1 MVGVSSAVNTDNF
14 TAPTA
19 AFSSDTDTVV
29 LYHLDNALTDSSS
42 NAYTL
47 NTSGGYS
54 SSVVKFGTYSGNLSD
69 STSDYF
75 AHTTD
80 RYFAPYNG
88 TIRTNLTW
96 ECWAYYTSWSGAS
109 FNHASQNNP
118 HPTLMCAGDQAGNR
132 QSLKFGFSGS
142 EGPYAEGL
150 LCATAGDNTNGNI
163 DTFTIKGTTS
173 FSLNTWYHVALTF
186 NASTGAVKGYVDGVL
201 QFSGTKT
208 DLGYTLGTHLTLGA
222 MQSNNSACYVDEVR
236 ISRKLRYGTG
246 AVFTVPTAE
255 FTSDANTKL
264 LLHFNGTNGATTT
277 TDDNIDRTAKTVTAV
292 GNAQV
297 DTAQS
302 KFGGASALFDGT
314 GDGLTVSAGGFNVGA
329 GDITIEFWVRHAAIN
344 DQQVY
349 CDFRTSSNN
358 HFIFYMKSDNKLE
371 LYDGGSTY
379 TSVVTMAANTWYHLA
394 ISRSGSSLK
403 VYRDGTEV
411 MSATNSRNLSDNS
424 TIVVGSSIDPTVNTT
439 NSMNGHMDEIRI
451 SNTARYTTGFTPSA
465 SAFTNDADTLLLLH
479 CNGTDASTT
488 FTDDNTTRTAKAV
501 TLTTSSLNTTTKKFG
516 TASLSVDGTGG
527 DRATIPDTGDVDLQ
541 AAPRTFECW
550 VYINSFTNASRNSP
564 DHLPKLMGHMDQGG
578 NIYWTFGP
586 NTEQGISFYYWSGG
600 NNWVH
605 STKKDLVTGQWY
617 HMALIITA
625 TGAKGYVDGVEY
637 VSSALS
643 NTPTAGNTI
652 FSIGSEFGQSMNAYI
667 DEVRISHVNRYT

>member
-1 MVGVSSAVNTDNF
+1 
-14 TAPTA
+14 
-19 AFSSDTDTVV
+19 
-29 LYHLDNALTDSSS
+29 
-42 NAYTL
+42 
-47 NTSGGYS
+47 
-54 SSVVKFGTYSGNLSD
+54 
-69 STSDYF
+69 
-75 AHTTD
+75 
-80 RYFAPYNG
+80 
-88 TIRTNLTW
+88 
-96 ECWAYYTSWSGAS
+96 
-109 FNHASQNNP
+109 
-118 HPTLMCAGDQAGNR
+118 
-132 QSLKFGFSGS
+132 
-142 EGPYAEGL
+142 
-150 LCATAGDNTNGNI
+150 
-163 DTFTIKGTTS
+163 
-173 FSLNTWYHVALTF
+173 
-186 NASTGAVKGYVDGVL
+186 
-201 QFSGTKT
+201 
-208 DLGYTLGTHLTLGA
+208 
-222 MQSNNSACYVDEVR
+222 
-236 ISRKLRYGTG
+236 
-246 AVFTVPTAE
+246 
-255 FTSDANTKL
+255 
-264 LLHFNGTNGATTT
+264 
-277 TDDNIDRTAKTVTAV
+277 
-292 GNAQV
+292 
-297 DTAQS
+297 
-302 KFGGASALFDGT
+302 
-314 GDGLTVSAGGFNVGA
+314 
-329 GDITIEFWVRHAAIN
+329 VRHAAIN